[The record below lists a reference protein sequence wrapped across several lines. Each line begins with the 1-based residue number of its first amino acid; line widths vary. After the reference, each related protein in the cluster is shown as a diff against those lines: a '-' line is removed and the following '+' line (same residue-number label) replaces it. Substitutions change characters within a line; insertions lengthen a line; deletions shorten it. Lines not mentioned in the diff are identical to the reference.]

1 MYKEYT
7 QKRQKFVVF
16 IAVSSEYRCIQTQNN
31 RLKIIYPCMKV
42 GSLHMGLTDKT
53 VLLSQRCP
61 VKINCNK
68 ERVVEWIR
76 RNQWEIIIFINNLI
90 TG

>member
-1 MYKEYT
+1 
-7 QKRQKFVVF
+7 
-16 IAVSSEYRCIQTQNN
+16 
-31 RLKIIYPCMKV
+31 MKV

-76 RNQWEIIIFINNLI
+76 RNQWEIIIFIHNLYNRLI
-90 TG
+90 ENDRQPFLEKNTYYIYTKRKPRCSYLQRGFCEV

>member
-1 MYKEYT
+1 
-7 QKRQKFVVF
+7 
-16 IAVSSEYRCIQTQNN
+16 
-31 RLKIIYPCMKV
+31 MKV

-53 VLLSQRCP
+53 VLLSLCCP
-61 VKINCNK
+61 VKNKLHK

-76 RNQWEIIIFINNLI
+76 RNQWEIIIFIHNLI

>member
-1 MYKEYT
+1 
-7 QKRQKFVVF
+7 
-16 IAVSSEYRCIQTQNN
+16 
-31 RLKIIYPCMKV
+31 MKV
-42 GSLHMGLTDKT
+42 GSLHMGLTDKK
-53 VLLSQRCP
+53 VLLSKRCT

-76 RNQWEIIIFINNLI
+76 RNQWEIIIFIHNLI

>member
-1 MYKEYT
+1 
-7 QKRQKFVVF
+7 
-16 IAVSSEYRCIQTQNN
+16 
-31 RLKIIYPCMKV
+31 MKV

-61 VKINCNK
+61 LKKNPNTDS
-68 ERVVEWIR
+68 VVEWLR
-76 RNQWEIIIFINNLI
+76 RNKWEIIIFIHNLI

>member
-16 IAVSSEYRCIQTQNN
+16 IAVSSEYRFIQPQNN

-42 GSLHMGLTDKT
+42 GSLRMGLTDKT
-53 VLLSQRCP
+53 VLLCLRCP
-61 VKINCNK
+61 VKNK
-68 ERVVEWIR
+68 LQQRESSRMDTEESMG
-76 RNQWEIIIFINNLI
+76 NHNFHP
-90 TG
+90 

>member
-68 ERVVEWIR
+68 ESSRMDTEESMG
-76 RNQWEIIIFINNLI
+76 NHNFHP
-90 TG
+90 

>member
-1 MYKEYT
+1 
-7 QKRQKFVVF
+7 
-16 IAVSSEYRCIQTQNN
+16 
-31 RLKIIYPCMKV
+31 MKV

-53 VLLSQRCP
+53 VLLSQRWP

-76 RNQWEIIIFINNLI
+76 RNQWEIIIFIHNLI